1 MTHRYIRRFKV
12 RHYELDLLGHLNNVT
27 FVQYMQEA
35 AIEASTALGFSPD
48 WYREQGFGWVVRRL
62 WVRYLGQV
70 TYGDEVEVATWL
82 SGMRGVR
89 SNREYDLTR
98 ARDGARVA
106 RGRAEWVYMDVK
118 TAQPARIPDG
128 WADAYPMTGK
138 VEDLGVRLGKAC
150 EVEGTHRYIQRRRVQ
165 FHELDGAQHVNH
177 AVYLRWMEEAY
188 FAAMRAAGQP
198 LEQTRQDG
206 WIALQG
212 GHEVQYFA
220 PALDNDNVEVV
231 SWICEMGRVRGVWT
245 HEVYNADTRKL
256 LARNYSL
263 GVFVNL
269 QGKPTAPPNQ
279 AVEAVLRGP
288 KG

>member
-1 MTHRYIRRFKV
+1 
-12 RHYELDLLGHLNNVT
+12 
-27 FVQYMQEA
+27 
-35 AIEASTALGFSPD
+35 
-48 WYREQGFGWVVRRL
+48 
-62 WVRYLGQV
+62 
-70 TYGDEVEVATWL
+70 
-82 SGMRGVR
+82 
-89 SNREYDLTR
+89 
-98 ARDGARVA
+98 
-106 RGRAEWVYMDVK
+106 
-118 TAQPARIPDG
+118 
-128 WADAYPMTGK
+128 
-138 VEDLGVRLGKAC
+138 
-150 EVEGTHRYIQRRRVQ
+150 
-165 FHELDGAQHVNH
+165 
-177 AVYLRWMEEAY
+177 VYLRWMEEAY
-188 FAAMRAAGQP
+188 FSAMRAAGQP
-198 LEQTRQDG
+198 LEKTRQDG

-269 QGKPTAPPNQ
+269 QGKPTVPPSQ